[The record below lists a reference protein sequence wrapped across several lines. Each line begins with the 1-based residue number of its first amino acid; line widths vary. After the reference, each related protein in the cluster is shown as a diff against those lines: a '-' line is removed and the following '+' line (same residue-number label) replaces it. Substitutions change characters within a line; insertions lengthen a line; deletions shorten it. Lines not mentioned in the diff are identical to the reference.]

1 MRILITGVAGFIGFH
16 VAIKLCKTKDI
27 IHGID
32 NLNEYYD
39 VNLKKSRI
47 AHLRKHTNIKF
58 KKIDIENT
66 KDLEKLFKKNQYD
79 YVIHLAAQPG
89 VQYSLTN
96 PDSYIKSNLIGFYS
110 ILECCRNFKIKHLV
124 YASSSSVYGLNSKQ
138 PFSNNDN
145 VDHPISLYAATKK
158 SNELMAHS
166 YSHLYNLPTTGLR
179 FFTVYGPWGRPDM
192 AIFKF
197 TKAIVNNNFIEVY
210 NNGNLKRDF
219 TYIDDVVNSIIK
231 IRKVIPKENKKWKK
245 NRGSISKSSAP
256 YAVYNVGRGK
266 TIKLNKLIK
275 IIEKTIGKKARIKY
289 KGLQLGDV
297 LSTFSNNQDL
307 SKLIG
312 YKPKYNIEEG
322 LKLFYRWYSNYYK

>member
-124 YASSSSVYGLNSKQ
+124 YASSSSV
-138 PFSNNDN
+138 
-145 VDHPISLYAATKK
+145 
-158 SNELMAHS
+158 
-166 YSHLYNLPTTGLR
+166 
-179 FFTVYGPWGRPDM
+179 
-192 AIFKF
+192 
-197 TKAIVNNNFIEVY
+197 
-210 NNGNLKRDF
+210 
-219 TYIDDVVNSIIK
+219 
-231 IRKVIPKENKKWKK
+231 
-245 NRGSISKSSAP
+245 
-256 YAVYNVGRGK
+256 
-266 TIKLNKLIK
+266 
-275 IIEKTIGKKARIKY
+275 
-289 KGLQLGDV
+289 
-297 LSTFSNNQDL
+297 
-307 SKLIG
+307 
-312 YKPKYNIEEG
+312 
-322 LKLFYRWYSNYYK
+322 